1 MFAKY
6 SKALVAFPGGYGTM
20 DEFFEAITLV
30 QTRRIDPFPIIL
42 VGSEYWKGL
51 VQWMEKTMLPN
62 KAIDRS
68 DLKIFSV
75 ADTPQ
80 EVVSIINKFYKQ

>member
-30 QTRRIDPFPIIL
+30 QTKRIDPFPIIL

-51 VQWMEKTMLPN
+51 VQWMNGTMLPHKMIGSPQAR
-62 KAIDRS
+62 KA
-68 DLKIFSV
+68 
-75 ADTPQ
+75 
-80 EVVSIINKFYKQ
+80 